1 MRLVVVLSL
10 KIRLASGVS
19 CIVVISCRIMPIS
32 ESGDQAARALTRL
45 CQIRI
50 FQFTLPRHQ
59 PLTYIMKM
67 FKWLTTL
74 FAAGAV
80 AAHESGKA
88 PPTELQIETTFMPE
102 VRGVEAKN
110 GDHIK
115 VHYVSLQRNTLSG
128 LQCHSYFPLDWN
140 FVYERQQV

>member
-19 CIVVISCRIMPIS
+19 CIVVISCRIMPTS
-32 ESGDQAARALTRL
+32 ESGDRAARAWTRL
-45 CQIRI
+45 CQIRKS
-50 FQFTLPRHQ
+50 QFTLPRHQ
-59 PLTYIMKM
+59 PLKM

-74 FAAGAV
+74 FAV
-80 AAHESGKA
+80 AAHESGRA

-102 VRGVEAKN
+102 VRGVQAQK

-115 VHYVSLQRNTLSG
+115 VHYVRLQPNSLS
-128 LQCHSYFPLDWN
+128 
-140 FVYERQQV
+140 E